1 MKKLNQ
7 DGSIN
12 PFIIPFVLA
21 ALLAIGLGVTTIKY
35 YGDFVDQRDRNQPK
49 IEAAV
54 ERAESDQKKKLEAEF
69 EEREKQP
76 YKTFTAPSAFGSVR
90 LTFPKTW
97 SGYVVTGRGNEQ
109 YSFYAHPNFVP
120 AEGAAYALRMTVV
133 NRQFSEEVD
142 NYDRQIERNEL
153 KTKSIRVSGVT
164 GARLDGF
171 LEKNLEGSMVIFPL
185 RDKTL
190 RIWTESTE
198 RRNDFDNIVVKNLSF
213 VP

>member
-21 ALLAIGLGVTTIKY
+21 ALVAIGLGVMTIKY
-35 YGDFVDQRDRNQPK
+35 YGDYVDQRDRNQPK

-54 ERAESDQKKKLEAEF
+54 DKAKGDQKKQLDAEF

-76 YKTFTAPSAFGSVR
+76 YKTFTAPSSYGSVR

-97 SGYVVTGRGNEQ
+97 SAYVETGKGNVQ
-109 YSFYAHPNFVP
+109 YGFYSHPNFVP
-120 AEGAAYALRMTVV
+120 SEGVAYALRMSVV
-133 NRQFSEEVD
+133 DRQFAQEVD
-142 NYDRQIERNEL
+142 NYDRQIEKNEL

-171 LEKNLEGSMVIFPL
+171 LEKDLEGSMVIFPL

-190 RIWTESTE
+190 RVWTESTE
-198 RRNDFDNIVVKNLSF
+198 RRKDFDNIIVKNLSF